1 MPTQAEYRKFYA
13 QLFAPIEVQLGAIDA
28 NSLVAII
35 GFDCGGPLNFCTVGK
50 GREKFV
56 TYVSCELAVRD
67 DQKFGET
74 GPFEVMMTC
83 DSEEWVRKV
92 LTDIGRMS
100 LDGVFAQ
107 GHTVDISPMVEPS
120 SPIKGLVT
128 EEFARVRIDGRSYG
142 ILRFHGVTQPELE
155 FAMKYGTDELLTRLR
170 QAEVYPRTSVNRESI
185 KL

>member
-1 MPTQAEYRKFYA
+1 
-13 QLFAPIEVQLGAIDA
+13 
-28 NSLVAII
+28 
-35 GFDCGGPLNFCTVGK
+35 
-50 GREKFV
+50 
-56 TYVSCELAVRD
+56 
-67 DQKFGET
+67 
-74 GPFEVMMTC
+74 
-83 DSEEWVRKV
+83 
-92 LTDIGRMS
+92 
-100 LDGVFAQ
+100 
-107 GHTVDISPMVEPS
+107 MVEPS